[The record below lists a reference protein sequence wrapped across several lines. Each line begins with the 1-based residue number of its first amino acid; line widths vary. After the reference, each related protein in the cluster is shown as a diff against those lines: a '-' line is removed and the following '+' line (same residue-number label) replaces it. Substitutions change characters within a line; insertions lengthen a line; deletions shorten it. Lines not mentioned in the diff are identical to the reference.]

1 MKKLAIMI
9 VLACLVGCTD
19 ESQTQVANTSDEPK
33 PQKVERQDE
42 QQDNQVNHYQKNLDD
57 MLKANPDI
65 QAGEFND
72 WLIKQPPKEMERII
86 NAIKVGHADDV
97 NGVVVAYKSQKLSQ
111 MQEQAKISQQ
121 QEAQARA
128 MREYQEELRSQQ
140 VQARAYAEGM
150 QRQQDAYNAQVRNTV
165 NDYNRQLEQQLA
177 QQQIAMQQT
186 VSQPVASSS
195 SDGNSQAMSD
205 YCSKPVAGAKGM
217 TAKQMEICSGR
228 SSGLS
233 SASSSYPAPVTS
245 SPSSVG
251 NCDGLG
257 CWGSDGTRYNSAGGD
272 NYYSQDGRFCQ
283 NIGGQLQCH

>member
-1 MKKLAIMI
+1 M
-9 VLACLVGCTD
+9 VLVCLVGCTD
-19 ESQTQVANTSDEPK
+19 EPQTQTQVANTSDEPK

-97 NGVVVAYKSQKLSQ
+97 NGVAIAYKSHKLSQ
-111 MQEQAKISQQ
+111 MQEQAKIAQQ
-121 QEAQARA
+121 QEAQALA

-140 VQARAYAEGM
+140 VQVRAYADGM
-150 QRQQDAYNAQVRNTV
+150 QRQQDAYNAQVRNAV

-186 VSQPVASSS
+186 VSQSVSGSS

-205 YCSKPVAGAKGM
+205 YCSKPVAGAHGM
-217 TAKQMEICSGR
+217 TAKQMEICFGR
-228 SSGLS
+228 SSGSS
-233 SASSSYPAPVTS
+233 SASSSYPAPAPVTS

-251 NCDGLG
+251 NCDGSG
-257 CWGSDGTRYNSAGGD
+257 CWGSDGTRYNSAGGG

>member
-1 MKKLAIMI
+1 M

-19 ESQTQVANTSDEPK
+19 EPQTQTQVANTSDEPK
-33 PQKVERQDE
+33 PQKVEGQDE

-97 NGVVVAYKSQKLSQ
+97 NGVAIAYKSHKLSQ
-111 MQEQAKISQQ
+111 IQEQAKIAQQ
-121 QEAQARA
+121 QEAEARA

-140 VQARAYAEGM
+140 VQVRAHADGM
-150 QRQQDAYNAQVRNTV
+150 QRQQDAYNAQVRNAV

-186 VSQPVASSS
+186 VSQSVSGSSS
-195 SDGNSQAMSD
+195 GGNSQAMSD
-205 YCSKPVAGAKGM
+205 YCSKPVAGARGM

-228 SSGLS
+228 SSGSS
-233 SASSSYPAPVTS
+233 SASSSYSAPVTS

-251 NCDGLG
+251 NCDGSG
-257 CWGSDGTRYNSAGGD
+257 CWGSDGTRYNSAGGG